1 MQLLSRRIKVDIIV
15 ISLFGNIILVEFQLE
30 KKKYMSYVCISDL
43 CYDPDLKLGISDPN
57 LAALHWISLISIRL
71 TGHSLFFLIKI
82 QRGKVLNQTR

>member
-30 KKKYMSYVCISDL
+30 KKKYMSYVCIPDL

-71 TGHSLFFLIKI
+71 TGH
-82 QRGKVLNQTR
+82 